1 MKKFL
6 SAVTSVCMGISVL
19 ASSFAVPLS
28 TLAAGGEYPAGQ
40 SNVALNGAGG
50 VTANKQAESGL
61 TWKVDDVS
69 LTRAELVDNGGYVVV
84 PVRVSQ
90 VSDQMIAGAAFTFSY
105 ADELTWEGGEV
116 DPINVAYAN
125 CTNVLNETKPKV
137 NFACPQKNPNGGRD
151 IGYVCT
157 EQGAVIIELVF
168 SLPTDVPDG
177 KYDIDMFFEGNDRA
191 VADNNNTTAEVT
203 LLGGSVTIGDPA
215 ETTTTS
221 ATTTTTTTTTKA
233 TTTTTKDTTATTK
246 ATSATTKDTTAT
258 TKATSATNATETSLV
273 TTVPVAQDGEIAWII
288 PDVKAKPG
296 DTVTMDVA
304 VQGEDIAVAG
314 MEGSVNVDKSAGIA
328 LSKVSDE
335 SAGYS
340 ARIAYNVAEELIAF
354 DTKSAF
360 NVKASD
366 GSTVF
371 SLTYTVPT
379 DCKSGKYP
387 VTWGSNMMIVDEN
400 GLDVTKNV
408 KLVDGSI
415 TIEAPQAQEGE
426 ISWIIPDVEA
436 EPGDTVNMNVTVS
449 GDVIGVA
456 GMEGA
461 VNVDGSA
468 GIALA
473 DVSTESAGYSARVV
487 SNVAEELIAFDTK
500 SAFNVKA
507 ADGSEVFTLTYTVP
521 DDCKAG
527 KYPVTWGDIMI
538 VDENGLDVTKNVK
551 LVDGSITI
559 KSVSTIEP
567 QAGEISWVIPDV
579 EAEPGDTVNMSV
591 TVEGDVIGVAGMEG
605 AINVDGS
612 AGIALSKVSDESTGY
627 SARVVYNVAEELIAF
642 DTKSAFNVKA
652 ADGSEVFTL
661 TYTVPEDCK
670 AGKYPVTW
678 GDIMVVDENGLD
690 VTKNI
695 KLVDGSITIKAE
707 STTTIPAQKGE
718 ISWIIPDVEAEP
730 GDTVN
735 MSVTVKGDVIGVAG
749 MDGAVNVDGSAGI
762 ALSKV
767 SDESTGYSAR
777 VVYNVAEE
785 LIAFDTKSAFNV
797 KAADGS
803 EVFTLTYTV
812 PEDCKAGKYP
822 VTWGDIMVVDENGLD
837 VTKNIKLVDG
847 SITIKAETT
856 TTLPVQT
863 GEISWVIPE
872 VQAKAGDTVNMS
884 VTVEGDVIGVAGM
897 DGAVN
902 VDGSQGIKLSAV
914 SDESTGYSA
923 RVVYNVAEEL
933 IAFDTKSAFN
943 VKAADGSEVFTLTY
957 TVPEDCKAGKYPVT
971 WGDIMVVDENGLDVT
986 KNIKLVD
993 GFIEI
998 VDETTTTTTT
1008 TNTTTTTTTTTTL
1021 PAGEIN
1027 WDISEVTAKPGDTVQ
1042 LPVIVNGTDV
1052 AVAGMEGAVN
1062 VDGSQGIKLS
1072 AVSE

>member
-69 LTRAELVDNGGYVVV
+69 LTRAELVENGGYVVV

-116 DPINVAYAN
+116 DPKNYAYDN

-468 GIALA
+468 
-473 DVSTESAGYSARVV
+473 
-487 SNVAEELIAFDTK
+487 
-500 SAFNVKA
+500 
-507 ADGSEVFTLTYTVP
+507 
-521 DDCKAG
+521 
-527 KYPVTWGDIMI
+527 
-538 VDENGLDVTKNVK
+538 
-551 LVDGSITI
+551 
-559 KSVSTIEP
+559 
-567 QAGEISWVIPDV
+567 
-579 EAEPGDTVNMSV
+579 
-591 TVEGDVIGVAGMEG
+591 
-605 AINVDGS
+605 
-612 AGIALSKVSDESTGY
+612 
-627 SARVVYNVAEELIAF
+627 
-642 DTKSAFNVKA
+642 
-652 ADGSEVFTL
+652 
-661 TYTVPEDCK
+661 
-670 AGKYPVTW
+670 
-678 GDIMVVDENGLD
+678 
-690 VTKNI
+690 
-695 KLVDGSITIKAE
+695 
-707 STTTIPAQKGE
+707 
-718 ISWIIPDVEAEP
+718 
-730 GDTVN
+730 
-735 MSVTVKGDVIGVAG
+735 
-749 MDGAVNVDGSAGI
+749 
-762 ALSKV
+762 
-767 SDESTGYSAR
+767 
-777 VVYNVAEE
+777 
-785 LIAFDTKSAFNV
+785 
-797 KAADGS
+797 
-803 EVFTLTYTV
+803 
-812 PEDCKAGKYP
+812 
-822 VTWGDIMVVDENGLD
+822 
-837 VTKNIKLVDG
+837 
-847 SITIKAETT
+847 
-856 TTLPVQT
+856 
-863 GEISWVIPE
+863 
-872 VQAKAGDTVNMS
+872 
-884 VTVEGDVIGVAGM
+884 
-897 DGAVN
+897 
-902 VDGSQGIKLSAV
+902 
-914 SDESTGYSA
+914 
-923 RVVYNVAEEL
+923 
-933 IAFDTKSAFN
+933 
-943 VKAADGSEVFTLTY
+943 
-957 TVPEDCKAGKYPVT
+957 
-971 WGDIMVVDENGLDVT
+971 
-986 KNIKLVD
+986 
-993 GFIEI
+993 
-998 VDETTTTTTT
+998 
-1008 TNTTTTTTTTTTL
+1008 
-1021 PAGEIN
+1021 
-1027 WDISEVTAKPGDTVQ
+1027 
-1042 LPVIVNGTDV
+1042 
-1052 AVAGMEGAVN
+1052 
-1062 VDGSQGIKLS
+1062 
-1072 AVSE
+1072 